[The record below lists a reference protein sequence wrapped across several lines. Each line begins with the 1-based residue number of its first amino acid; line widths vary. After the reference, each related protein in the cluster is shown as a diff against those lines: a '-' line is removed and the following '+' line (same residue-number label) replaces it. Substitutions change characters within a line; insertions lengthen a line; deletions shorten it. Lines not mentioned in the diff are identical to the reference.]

1 MDTTVVNEKD
11 QQTLLLKPDAAYLAD
26 PNTTYPVTI
35 QSAFSITPTARLS
48 TPVAL
53 PRHMKVSA
61 TAWTPPGGWAR
72 ARRFDLPTIQ
82 VGIMV
87 YP

>member
-35 QSAFSITPTARLS
+35 HSAFSITPTARLS
-48 TPVAL
+48 L
-53 PRHMKVSA
+53 QWHSRA
-61 TAWTPPGGWAR
+61 T
-72 ARRFDLPTIQ
+72 
-82 VGIMV
+82 
-87 YP
+87 